1 MKHMWGSVD
10 EVLDYAL
17 GEEQKAVITYKA
29 FARQAGTAE
38 LRRVFEGFV
47 DEETA
52 HFKKLLRMKKS
63 ASVSL
68 PGDGLSSLP
77 RPKGGKLPA
86 DQIVDAEGAYRFA
99 IRAEKAAWELYWVF
113 SEMAGDPKVRETFR
127 MLAEEEKAHRVKLQE
142 EWKQRQSPKGFLKGL
157 VRLLW
162 RK

>member
-1 MKHMWGSVD
+1 MQHLWKSVD

-63 ASVSL
+63 GNVSL
-68 PGDGLSSLP
+68 PGDGLNSLP

-113 SEMAGDPKVRETFR
+113 SEMADDLKIRHVFKL
-127 MLAEEEKAHRVKLQE
+127 LAEEEKAHRAKLQE

-162 RK
+162 K